1 MSAEESEEEEDKKK
15 KKKKNSN
22 KELQASGSAHPGCK
36 TPLDGSP
43 SSDV

>member
-1 MSAEESEEEEDKKK
+1 MSTEESEEEEDKKK

-36 TPLDGSP
+36 APLDGSP